1 MQARRS
7 ASFRGSAAR
16 SAERR
21 TYAVN
26 ALARL
31 CAHTLTS
38 SADTINGNA
47 SPTLRDAITYANAN
61 PGTTITFSGAVAGQT
76 ITLTSPGSQLPFM
89 EHCVALR
96 SSDMSEAEG
105 RPEVTSTPPE
115 GRV

>member
-47 SPTLRDAITYANAN
+47 SPTLRDAITYANAK
-61 PGTTITFSGAVAGQT
+61 SRHHHHV
-76 ITLTSPGSQLPFM
+76 L
-89 EHCVALR
+89 
-96 SSDMSEAEG
+96 G
-105 RPEVTSTPPE
+105 RRCGPDDYPDKPW
-115 GRV
+115 